1 MRPRRSPPPPAGVG
15 ELLRHPELYAVGA
28 ALFRAALTGVLGER
42 TASGAWSEAD
52 ARRVGAMITAENAR
66 RVYRLPAAGAPV
78 GED

>member
-1 MRPRRSPPPPAGVG
+1 M
-15 ELLRHPELYAVGA
+15 GA
-28 ALFRAALTGVLGER
+28 ALFPAALTGVLGEW

-52 ARRVGAMITAENAR
+52 ARRVGAMIAAGNAR